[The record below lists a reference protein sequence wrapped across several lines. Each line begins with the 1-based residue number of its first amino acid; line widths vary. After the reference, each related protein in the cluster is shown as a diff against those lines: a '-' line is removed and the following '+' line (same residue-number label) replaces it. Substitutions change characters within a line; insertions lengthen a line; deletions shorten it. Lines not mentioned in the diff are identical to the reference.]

1 MYIKYTSITLKKKKK
16 QREGNK
22 ERRRQDKDDGLFE
35 NNKERR
41 GQHKDAGLSSLLELK
56 RAVNMTFPF
65 IFNAHDQGQYRFF
78 SGRNNTS
85 VGRKNIHVKNSKQS
99 NVIGRRQEGDREKH
113 KSRKIQI
120 QEQFEANPPPFK
132 LH

>member
-1 MYIKYTSITLKKKKK
+1 MHQVYLHHIKKKT
-16 QREGNK
+16 
-22 ERRRQDKDDGLFE
+22 ERGQQGKTQKDKDDGLFE

-99 NVIGRRQEGDREKH
+99 DVIGRRQKGDREKR